1 MKSKRIHQYAF
12 VLVLLAVSL
21 FSLTPARADQSQNQA
36 GTVIIHLTG
45 QATSMDNATGASGSA
60 TLDLAGGIHNDGN
73 GGLLIQNLTGSL
85 QIGSA
90 NYTIS
95 TGHGESNRLGRFVI
109 LGESSSGELILHG
122 TIQNNSTMTTDSPPS
137 RLSSLAYLALSG
149 SMSVNNTGS
158 DSAVNVELSQNA
170 TSTIENSTNMNT
182 SANSTSEITQYESF
196 TSSIANATSQTEIS
210 TNNTTSTLTESIV
223 NSTSLNQ
230 TVSNALPEQN
240 NITIT
245 TTQLNNQTI
254 TVYVTNTVANYTITQ
269 ATTTTVAN
277 ITITQSSPSIT
288 VSNTTVIVTN
298 STTSGP

>member
-12 VLVLLAVSL
+12 VLALLAVSL
-21 FSLTPARADQSQNQA
+21 FSPTPARADQAQNQV
-36 GTVIIHLTG
+36 GTVVIHLTG
-45 QATSMDNATGASGSA
+45 QATSMDNATGPSGSA
-60 TLDLAGGIHNDGN
+60 TLDLAGGVHNDGN
-73 GGLLIQNLTGSL
+73 GGLLIQNLTGIL

-149 SMSVNNTGS
+149 SMSVNNTGN
-158 DSAVNVELSQNA
+158 DSGVNVELSQNA
-170 TSTIENSTNMNT
+170 TSTIENSTNSNI
-182 SANSTSEITQYESF
+182 SANSTSEITQYGSI

-210 TNNTTSTLTESIV
+210 TNTTTSALTKSIV

-230 TVSNALPEQN
+230 TVSNAMPEQN
-240 NITIT
+240 SITIT

-277 ITITQSSPSIT
+277 ITTQSSSSII
-288 VSNTTVIVTN
+288 VSNSTVIVTN
-298 STTSGP
+298 STTSRP